1 MNLLLRTLRN
11 SACIFCFLAFATVAW
26 GQSDE
31 IAGQFRQV
39 TPEDERKLRAVL
51 AKPIPEGLTIEG
63 LRLHFREKNAASLR
77 LAEQGQRE
85 AVLREAVKW
94 LPDAGLRSDLAR
106 QLMGRGQ
113 VEEANA
119 LMQQAAASANPY
131 GATFI
136 LARIACDLINQNK
149 HAAAR
154 QAITEN
160 LQRVTALRT
169 QATQLLQKLELER
182 AQYRNFLCLSLLED
196 SLGKYPASVFAA
208 IESEK
213 YARIALPL
221 GMMSDSPTSR
231 GFVQD
236 SLAIS
241 LGRKVEALS
250 AAGRHGEAEV
260 ALSDYMRISK
270 ALELPASTLARNYS
284 LAARIRFAQREF
296 AQAET
301 LGAKADAV
309 LEKLGYSGIAGGR
322 ANIADA
328 LSAVMAAQKKWDQ
341 ALALYERLDEL
352 AGDDEKAKSQIKYPF
367 GRGLANLGNSRYVQ
381 SAELFR
387 VHASDSEKTYGE
399 NHFFTAQS
407 RGLQGVALWRM
418 GTAKSRAEAMPLLKA
433 AVRSYMSTANADYLE
448 NTGSRKERRED
459 VFSAYLEAMAVTP
472 GENAVEAMGPA
483 DWVRS
488 GSVQDALNDAAVR
501 AAASTPAM
509 VEVVRLEQDAKN
521 EIAGLRRFLSGD
533 AGGNASQLP
542 DIAAQMRTRIAL
554 LEDERIKYQRE
565 IKAKFPEYER
575 LVRPTMPNAQDI
587 ATQLD
592 ASQALLM
599 VLPTADAV
607 YVWAVAN
614 DRPAAFA
621 RVAMPDTEINEL
633 VKRLRKN
640 LDFASFKGAPTRFDT
655 AAAHA
660 LYQRLIAPVSNVLQ
674 GKTQWIV
681 ATSGALSQLP
691 FAVLQTQA
699 STQTDASA
707 PWLIKQAAIAQVP
720 SLSAWLALKTIA
732 KSKSAAGAFIG
743 WGDPAFSKTAAASS
757 VPGETTVR
765 KIAIAR
771 GALIDDI
778 TTDKIS
784 VRSTAPAA
792 LRYADIPPLP
802 ETRDELLAIANTLRA
817 NAATD
822 VVLGASATRDSVMAS
837 SKNGTLASRR
847 VVAFATHG
855 LMAGDLPNLSQ
866 PALAL
871 AAGSADATNPL
882 APLLT
887 LEDVLTLKLN
897 ADWVVLS
904 ACNTAAADGRAEEA
918 LSGLARGFFYAGARS
933 LLVTHWAV
941 DSPSATALTTAT
953 FEHYIANPQAP
964 KAESLRQ
971 AMLKVMATPIF
982 SHPAYWAPYALVG
995 DGGR

>member
-1 MNLLLRTLRN
+1 MKFLSKILSTSALLFSTIAFG
-11 SACIFCFLAFATVAW
+11 SAAW

-39 TPEDERKLRAVL
+39 TPEEERKLRSTLSEPV
-51 AKPIPEGLTIEG
+51 PEGLTTEG
-63 LRLHFREKNAASLR
+63 LRLHFRGKNAAAIR
-77 LAEQGQRE
+77 LAEQGIHE
-85 AVLREAVKW
+85 VVLREAIKR
-94 LPDAGLRSDLAR
+94 LPDAGLRNDLAR
-106 QLMGRGQ
+106 LLLGRGQ
-113 VEEANA
+113 IEEGNT
-119 LMQQAAASANPY
+119 LMQEAVATANPY
-131 GATFI
+131 VATFTI
-136 LARIACDLINQNK
+136 ANMACDSVDQNK
-149 HAAAR
+149 FDVARKAIAENVQRVSALQSQAR
-154 QAITEN
+154 QTW
-160 LQRVTALRT
+160 QRT
-169 QATQLLQKLELER
+169 ELER
-182 AQYRNFLCLSLLED
+182 ASYRNFHCLSRLEER
-196 SLGKYPASVFAA
+196 LGKYQASVNAA
-208 IESEK
+208 IESER
-213 YARIALPL
+213 YARNALPL
-221 GMMSDSPTSR
+221 GAISDSPSTR
-231 GFVQD
+231 RFVQQD
-236 SLAIS
+236 LARSLD
-241 LGRKVEALS
+241 RKLAALR
-250 AAGRHGEAEV
+250 AAGRFGEAEI
-260 ALSDYMRISK
+260 ALTEYIKASK
-270 ALELPASTLARNYS
+270 ELELPASTLANIYS
-284 LAARIRFAQREF
+284 LAARIRFSQREF
-296 AQAET
+296 AQAEI
-301 LGAKADAV
+301 LEVKADAT

-328 LSAVMAAQKKWDQ
+328 LSAVMAAQKKWPP
-341 ALALYERLDEL
+341 ALALYERLDVL
-352 AGDDEKAKSQIKYPF
+352 AGNDENAKSIIKYPF
-367 GRGLANLGNSRYVQ
+367 GRALANLGNARYAQ

-387 VHASDSEKTYGE
+387 VSASDSEKTYGE
-399 NHFFTAQS
+399 SHFFTAQS

-418 GTAKSRAEAMPLLKA
+418 ATAESRAQAVPLLKA
-433 AVRSYMSTANADYLE
+433 AVQGYMSAANADYLE

-501 AAASTPAM
+501 AAANTPAM
-509 VEVVRLEQDAKN
+509 VDIVRLEQDAKN

-533 AGGNASQLP
+533 AGGNASQVP
-542 DIAAQMRTRIAL
+542 GIAAQMRGRIAQ
-554 LEDERIKYQRE
+554 LEAERIRYQRE
-565 IKAKFPEYER
+565 IKAKFPDYER
-575 LVRPTMPNAQDI
+575 LVRPTMPSAKDI
-587 ATQLD
+587 AQQLD
-592 ASQALLM
+592 PSQSLLM
-599 VLPTADAV
+599 VLPTSDAV

-614 DRPAAFA
+614 DKPAAFA
-621 RVAMPDTEINEL
+621 RVAMPETEINDL
-633 VKRLRKN
+633 VKRLRSH
-640 LDFASFKGAPTRFDT
+640 LDFASFKGAPTRFDS

-660 LYQRLIAPVSNVLQ
+660 IYQRLIAPVSSTLQ

-691 FAVLQTQA
+691 FSVLQTQA
-699 STQTDASA
+699 GGSSGQDA
-707 PWLIKQAAIAQVP
+707 PWLVKQAAIVQVP
-720 SLSAWLALKTIA
+720 SLSAWLALKNIA
-732 KSKSAAGAFIG
+732 KNKSAAGAFIG
-743 WGDPAFSKTAAASS
+743 WGDPAFSNRAVASGVS
-757 VPGETTVR
+757 GEATVR
-765 KIAIAR
+765 KIAIER
-771 GALIDDI
+771 GALVDDI
-778 TTDKIS
+778 TTDKIAS
-784 VRSTAPAA
+784 RATAPSA

-802 ETRDELLAIANTLRA
+802 DTRDELLAIANTLRA
-817 NAATD
+817 NATID

-971 AMLKVMATPIF
+971 AMLKVMATPSF